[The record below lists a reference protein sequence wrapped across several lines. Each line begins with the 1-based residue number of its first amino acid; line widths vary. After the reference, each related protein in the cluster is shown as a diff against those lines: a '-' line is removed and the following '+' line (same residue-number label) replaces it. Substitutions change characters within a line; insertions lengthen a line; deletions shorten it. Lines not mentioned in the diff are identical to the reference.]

1 MERERKKKNW
11 CKMQPVGES
20 VKEYAE
26 LVLLL
31 QLLYKYEIISVKCIS
46 KYCYWY
52 LPGNNYIF
60 QESVVYV
67 EFQLLNLCY

>member
-1 MERERKKKNW
+1 
-11 CKMQPVGES
+11 MQPVGES